1 MDEVMNTGAAV
12 SEETV
17 TATAQTAEEAETG
30 AASAGS
36 GLPER
41 RADGMRGEAD
51 PPGTPG
57 GRIPSDAEKP
67 ADGEGEAAPAS
78 PQSTQ
83 PEKAQTEEESEPPS
97 ISLSV
102 GGEEKTYTP
111 EEAAPLV
118 ENGLKWQAFQESYD
132 KLEYLA
138 ETIGKDIP
146 ALVDAMMASSEEA
159 AVEKLKEQC
168 GGNEEVA
175 KKLYAYQK
183 QERLSKL
190 GEKKAASLR
199 SKEEMT
205 KAQRDK
211 LQDTLAQG
219 YIELAKE
226 IPDKFPSFKDVPR
239 PVVDSQANQ
248 SIDAANSA
256 AANATAS
263 AVVAEG
269 AAGRANAAAQAAE
282 EVAQEVQ
289 GKLDRGELTGPK
301 GDKGDTGP
309 QGEKG
314 EKGEAGKAPYIGEDG
329 QWYAWD
335 EDSGAYEDTG
345 VSSTTLV
352 DENSG
357 QRVRMWFGTIAE
369 YNALPEIRA
378 DTYYN
383 ILEGVVP

>member
-1 MDEVMNTGAAV
+1 MDEAMEAVAAG
-12 SEETV
+12 SEIVDPPEDTNAV
-17 TATAQTAEEAETG
+17 TSEQDMGSGDTAQQTEPDAEAQPSDGDSDGQGQNAPQGEEQEEA
-30 AASAGS
+30 
-36 GLPER
+36 
-41 RADGMRGEAD
+41 
-51 PPGTPG
+51 
-57 GRIPSDAEKP
+57 DANQVP
-67 ADGEGEAAPAS
+67 V
-78 PQSTQ
+78 
-83 PEKAQTEEESEPPS
+83 S
-97 ISLSV
+97 ITLNV
-102 GGEEKTYTP
+102 AGEEKEYTP
-111 EEAAPLV
+111 DEAAPLV

-239 PVVDSQANQ
+239 PVVDMAVKKGISLLDAYLRFEHSENQKRESAKAKQAAAAG
-248 SIDAANSA
+248 SSAGTMESKPVETAPEIDAFL
-256 AANATAS
+256 
-263 AVVAEG
+263 
-269 AAGRANAAAQAAE
+269 AGLRRS
-282 EVAQEVQ
+282 
-289 GKLDRGELTGPK
+289 L
-301 GDKGDTGP
+301 
-309 QGEKG
+309 
-314 EKGEAGKAPYIGEDG
+314 
-329 QWYAWD
+329 
-335 EDSGAYEDTG
+335 
-345 VSSTTLV
+345 
-352 DENSG
+352 
-357 QRVRMWFGTIAE
+357 
-369 YNALPEIRA
+369 
-378 DTYYN
+378 
-383 ILEGVVP
+383 

>member
-1 MDEVMNTGAAV
+1 MDEAMEAVAAG
-12 SEETV
+12 SEIVDPPEDTNAV
-17 TATAQTAEEAETG
+17 TSEQDMGSGDTAQQTEPDAEAQPSDGDSDGQGQNAPQGEEQEEA
-30 AASAGS
+30 
-36 GLPER
+36 
-41 RADGMRGEAD
+41 
-51 PPGTPG
+51 
-57 GRIPSDAEKP
+57 DANQVP
-67 ADGEGEAAPAS
+67 V
-78 PQSTQ
+78 
-83 PEKAQTEEESEPPS
+83 S
-97 ISLSV
+97 ITLNV
-102 GGEEKTYTP
+102 AGEEKEYTP

-183 QERLSKL
+183 QERLSEL

-239 PVVDSQANQ
+239 PVVDMAVKKGISLLDAYLRFEHSENQKRESAKAKQAAAAG
-248 SIDAANSA
+248 SSAGTMESKPVETAPEIDAFL
-256 AANATAS
+256 
-263 AVVAEG
+263 
-269 AAGRANAAAQAAE
+269 AGLRRS
-282 EVAQEVQ
+282 
-289 GKLDRGELTGPK
+289 L
-301 GDKGDTGP
+301 
-309 QGEKG
+309 
-314 EKGEAGKAPYIGEDG
+314 
-329 QWYAWD
+329 
-335 EDSGAYEDTG
+335 
-345 VSSTTLV
+345 
-352 DENSG
+352 
-357 QRVRMWFGTIAE
+357 
-369 YNALPEIRA
+369 
-378 DTYYN
+378 
-383 ILEGVVP
+383 

>member
-1 MDEVMNTGAAV
+1 MAEPIRIITF
-12 SEETV
+12 S
-17 TATAQTAEEAETG
+17 TAESDADVSNPRFAGVQGEHNATEVQFSLEDSWINEDFQYRIEFTDGNGCFDTTDFLVPSDNVVSVLLPSSWTSAGGNASIRLNATILDEQSEAEQIIYSFG
-30 AASAGS
+30 ARLFFDS
-36 GLPER
+36 R
-41 RADGMRGEAD
+41 D
-51 PPGTPG
+51 
-57 GRIPSDAEKP
+57 
-67 ADGEGEAAPAS
+67 EGEPIS
-78 PQSTQ
+78 V
-83 PEKAQTEEESEPPS
+83 EEEGGLS
-97 ISLSV
+97 SL
-102 GGEEKTYTP
+102 
-111 EEAAPLV
+111 
-118 ENGLKWQAFQESYD
+118 
-132 KLEYLA
+132 
-138 ETIGKDIP
+138 I
-146 ALVDAMMASSEEA
+146 
-159 AVEKLKEQC
+159 
-168 GGNEEVA
+168 
-175 KKLYAYQK
+175 
-183 QERLSKL
+183 
-190 GEKKAASLR
+190 
-199 SKEEMT
+199 
-205 KAQRDK
+205 
-211 LQDTLAQG
+211 
-219 YIELAKE
+219 
-226 IPDKFPSFKDVPR
+226 
-239 PVVDSQANQ
+239 SQANQ

>member
-1 MDEVMNTGAAV
+1 MEEVMNTGAAV

-17 TATAQTAEEAETG
+17 TATAQTAEESETG

-41 RADGMRGEAD
+41 RADGMRGEVD

-67 ADGEGEAAPAS
+67 ADGEGEAAPIS
-78 PQSTQ
+78 PQGTE

-138 ETIGKDIP
+138 ETIGKDVP
-146 ALVDAMMASSEEA
+146 ALVDAMMRSSEEA

-239 PVVDSQANQ
+239 PVVDMAVKKGISLLDAYLRFEHSENQKRESAKAKQAAAAG
-248 SIDAANSA
+248 SSAGTMESKPVETAPEIDAFL
-256 AANATAS
+256 
-263 AVVAEG
+263 
-269 AAGRANAAAQAAE
+269 AGLRRS
-282 EVAQEVQ
+282 
-289 GKLDRGELTGPK
+289 L
-301 GDKGDTGP
+301 
-309 QGEKG
+309 
-314 EKGEAGKAPYIGEDG
+314 
-329 QWYAWD
+329 
-335 EDSGAYEDTG
+335 
-345 VSSTTLV
+345 
-352 DENSG
+352 
-357 QRVRMWFGTIAE
+357 
-369 YNALPEIRA
+369 
-378 DTYYN
+378 
-383 ILEGVVP
+383 